1 MGDFTPGPW
10 YSTIQPE
17 WESEPVTAHI
27 QSASK
32 NEDNYVCAVEI
43 LDNECEAN
51 ARLIAAAPEM
61 YNGILRIIDEH
72 SHIKIADTPDW
83 LDKIARIINKVDNWP

>member
-1 MGDFTPGPW
+1 MSEFTPGPW
-10 YSTIQPE
+10 ELDSDGHVYR
-17 WESEPVTAHI
+17 EPWTEEADPAICKVNVHI
-27 QSASK
+27 NSG
-32 NEDNYVCAVEI
+32 V
-43 LDNECEAN
+43 AN

-83 LDKIARIINKVDNWP
+83 LDKIVRVINKVDNWP